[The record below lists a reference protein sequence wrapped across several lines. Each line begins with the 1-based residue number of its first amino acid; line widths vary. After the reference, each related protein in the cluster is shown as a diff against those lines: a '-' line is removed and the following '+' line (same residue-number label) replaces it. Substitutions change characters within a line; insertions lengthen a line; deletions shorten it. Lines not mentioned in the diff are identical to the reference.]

1 MTSETDVSQTDAIE
15 VSGPAARSNRGGAAR
30 VIIIV
35 AAAVVG
41 LAVLCG
47 GVLAVADRS
56 FVGNGKIARNV
67 TIQGVAVE
75 GMTAEEAAG
84 AVSSQWAATLPD
96 EIAITY
102 PGDAEDVPGEW
113 TSPSGE
119 IGVTLAIDDAV
130 SEALKLGRD
139 GNLPARLISRLHT
152 MRAPVDVPV
161 RRRVDEKLLA
171 AGIASMVAI
180 VDREPEDA
188 DITVKGEKVEVMPG
202 KVGRALDVAATL
214 RQLARTLEDPTAN
227 SVAAVVETTTPN
239 VTAEDLADIEVVLG
253 QFTTKF
259 NPGSRNRT
267 HNLRLAAEALN
278 ETVIKPGETLSLNDR
293 IGERLT
299 ERGYR
304 PAPIFLEGE
313 VKPSTGG
320 GVCQIATTT
329 YNAALLANLDI
340 VERHH
345 HSRPV
350 HYAPTGQDATVY
362 WGQYD
367 FRFKNNLTHA
377 LLLLVDMGENTLTMK
392 FLGSREDDYDVEITR
407 TGLSRIGFNTKEQPD
422 PELEEG
428 KREVEK
434 EGRSGWRVNVF
445 RKVTRGGETVRDEKL
460 HSDYYG
466 PQTEVIRVGAK
477 PPEDVPEDG
486 VKTGDGAPADAT
498 TSSGEPPRIAPADG
512 GAVATP

>member
-1 MTSETDVSQTDAIE
+1 MTSETDVTQTDAIE
-15 VSGPAARSNRGGAAR
+15 APGPVASGRRRGAAR
-30 VIIIV
+30 IVIIV

-41 LAVLCG
+41 LAVLGG

-56 FVGNGKIARNV
+56 FAGSGKVARNV
-67 TIQGVAVE
+67 TIQGVVVE

-84 AVSSQWAATLPD
+84 AVNSQWASTLPE
-96 EIAITY
+96 EITITF
-102 PGDAEDVPGEW
+102 PGDSTDAPGEW
-113 TSPSGE
+113 TSSPEG
-119 IGVTLAIDDAV
+119 IGVTLAVGEAVDDA
-130 SEALKLGRD
+130 LMLGREGD
-139 GNLPARLISRLHT
+139 LPTRLVTRLRA
-152 MRAPVDVPV
+152 MRAGVDVPV
-161 RRRVDEKLLA
+161 HRHVDEELLGA
-171 AGIASMVAI
+171 AIEGLVEV
-180 VDREPEDA
+180 VDREPVDA
-188 DITVKGEKVEVMPG
+188 DISVEGDEVKVVPG

-214 RQLARTLEDPTAN
+214 SQLARTLEDPTAN
-227 SVAAVVETTTPN
+227 SVEAVVETTMPN

-259 NPGSRNRT
+259 KPWKTNRT

-278 ETVIKPGETLSLNDR
+278 ETVIKPGEVMSLNTR

-329 YNAALLANLDI
+329 YNAALLTNLDI

-350 HYAPTGQDATVY
+350 DYAPTGQDATVY

-367 FRFKNNLTHA
+367 LKIRNNLTHA
-377 LLLLVDMGENTLTMK
+377 LLLVVEMGENTLTMK

-407 TGLSRIGFNTKEQPD
+407 TGLSRIGYGTKEQPD

-445 RKVTRGGETVRDEKL
+445 RKVTREGEVIRDEKL

-466 PQTEVIRVGAK
+466 PQTKVIRVGTK
-477 PPEDVPEDG
+477 PPDEALEDG
-486 VKTGDGAPADAT
+486 AETGEGAPADAT
-498 TSSGEPPRIAPADG
+498 LAPGEPARIAPADG
-512 GAVATP
+512 GDVTTP

>member
-15 VSGPAARSNRGGAAR
+15 AISPVKSGRRGGAAR

-41 LAVLCG
+41 LAVLGG

-56 FVGNGKIARNV
+56 FVGSGKIARNV
-67 TIQGVAVE
+67 TIQGVIVQ
-75 GMTAEEAAG
+75 GMTAEEAAR
-84 AVSSQWAATLPD
+84 AVNSQWASTLPD
-96 EIAITY
+96 KIAITF
-102 PGDAEDVPGEW
+102 PGDTTDALGEW
-113 TSPSGE
+113 ISSPEE
-119 IGVTLAIDDAV
+119 IGVTPAIDEAV
-130 SEALKLGRD
+130 DKALMFGRA
-139 GNLPARLISRLHT
+139 GGLPTRLISRLHT
-152 MRAPVDVPV
+152 MRAAVDVPV
-161 RRRVDEKLLA
+161 RRDVDEELLGA
-171 AGIASMVAI
+171 AIEGLVEV

-188 DITVKGEKVEVMPG
+188 DITVKGEDVDVVPG

-214 RQLARTLEDPTAN
+214 RQLTRTLEDPTAN
-227 SVAAVVETTTPN
+227 SVEAVVETTVPN

-259 NPGSRNRT
+259 NPGSRDRT

-278 ETVIKPGETLSLNDR
+278 ETVIKPGETLSLNTR

-329 YNAALLANLDI
+329 YNAALLTNLDI
-340 VERHH
+340 IERHH

-407 TGLSRIGFNTKEQPD
+407 TGLSRIGFGTKEQPD

-434 EGRSGWRVNVF
+434 EGRSGWSVNVF
-445 RKVTRGGETVRDEKL
+445 RKVTRDGEVVREEKL
-460 HSDYYG
+460 HSDHYG
-466 PQTEVIRVGAK
+466 AQTKIVRVGTK
-477 PPEDVPEDG
+477 PPEEVPEDG
-486 VKTGDGAPADAT
+486 AETGEGAPVDPTLSPA
-498 TSSGEPPRIAPADG
+498 EPARIAPADG